1 MTLKDNQNSA
11 AKNEAFQRR
20 IHNFS
25 ERVPVTGRQ
34 LNENYR
40 NWTQRGHASVEGA
53 LVYGKSQYSGTP
65 VSNTIRYLTV
75 LLSLLTTH
83 YCIGVIVLDMNK

>member
-20 IHNFS
+20 IHDFS
-25 ERVPVTGRQ
+25 EGREPIPDRVPVTGRK

-65 VSNTIRYLTV
+65 VSKTIRYLTV

-83 YCIGVIVLDMNK
+83 N